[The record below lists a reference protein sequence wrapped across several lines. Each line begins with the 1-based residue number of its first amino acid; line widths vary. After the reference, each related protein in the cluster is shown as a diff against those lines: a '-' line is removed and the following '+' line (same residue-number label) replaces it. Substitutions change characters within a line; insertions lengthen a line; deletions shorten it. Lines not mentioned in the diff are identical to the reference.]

1 YAKAKEMSASKVREF
16 MQERWSGF
24 VRKGIDAM
32 LLPEDTTYPD
42 DKLKHIAKVIST
54 VPEGVKFVRK
64 AEKILEGRANM
75 VFETN
80 MLDWGMVITLASG
93 SLVEEK
99 NNIRTSGKD
108 VESDTISHRHDML
121 RDEIQEERIN
131 PLNTTPNYAGKL
143 YIYTSIWIEYGVLGL

>member
-1 YAKAKEMSASKVREF
+1 PFDIYSKKLIDEKTVDKAHVQAINEEFKNTLESEYAKAKEMSASKVREF

-80 MLDWGMVITLASG
+80 MPDWGMGETLAYRSLMEEGYNVGISG
-93 SLVEEK
+93 QVVE
-99 NNIRTSGKD
+99 RGTF
-108 VESDTISHRHDML
+108 SHRHAIL
-121 RDEIQEERIN
+121 R
-131 PLNTTPNYAGKL
+131 
-143 YIYTSIWIEYGVLGL
+143 